1 MTCFIWMHGYLD
13 MSNAIFNGISENMHA
28 LDIRQKHR
36 MKKNVADRMQ
46 CTVQGTKRIWPEV
59 AECKGA
65 KMNKR
70 NRSPQGLKPRIPS
83 KDAC

>member
-1 MTCFIWMHGYLD
+1 MFHLD
-13 MSNAIFNGISENMHA
+13 ASIFRYEQCNFNGIPENMHA

-46 CTVQGTKRIWPEV
+46 CTVQGPKRIWPEV

-70 NRSPQGLKPRIPS
+70 NKRLQGLEPQIR
-83 KDAC
+83 